1 MNTQAPSASL
11 QSSFLRPFWTGA
23 IGPPWVVS
31 LAVLALLAG
40 IRFFAIFSPYSLQ
53 ELFFLQVV
61 GMWALPFA
69 ILTAAGRRQIGLTER
84 GMTFN
89 SMILSA
95 LAGAFCALIFF
106 FLGMFIYGDSPNNWC
121 ISIRNYLHF
130 DEMRG
135 LMSPL
140 ELFALYSLPAIFLN
154 PIGEEILFRGFIQ
167 QSFARRF
174 NPAVATLVNSI
185 LFGLVYLSVHGIWH
199 DASGFHLRV
208 GSAALALLLMICI
221 GAVFTLC
228 RMVSGSL
235 WPAMAAHAAF
245 NLTLLGTAIR
255 VYLH

>member
-11 QSSFLRPFWTGA
+11 QSSFLRPFWTGV

-89 SMILSA
+89 SMVLSA

-106 FLGMFIYGDSPNNWC
+106 FLGMFIYGDSSNNWC
-121 ISIRNYLHF
+121 IRIRNYLHF

-140 ELFALYSLPAIFLN
+140 ELFALYSLPAMFLN
-154 PIGEEILFRGFIQ
+154 PIGEEI
-167 QSFARRF
+167 
-174 NPAVATLVNSI
+174 
-185 LFGLVYLSVHGIWH
+185 
-199 DASGFHLRV
+199 
-208 GSAALALLLMICI
+208 
-221 GAVFTLC
+221 
-228 RMVSGSL
+228 
-235 WPAMAAHAAF
+235 
-245 NLTLLGTAIR
+245 
-255 VYLH
+255 